1 MKVRCSSE
9 CCYASESRGT
19 SGFPA
24 PVSISA
30 FQPESNGISSYA
42 VRRKLAF
49 TASSSRE
56 LFASSRVLRQTTCSP
71 CLKRPCD
78 LPIDRRAPPLGF
90 RPSSRRQPAAST
102 TRPGIPSRTLFR
114 PRRFSRP
121 RRFAP
126 PPAFAGLFH
135 PAATSR
141 VCPSGV
147 YPSPRSRTGFP
158 RPRHALVPLSASA
171 CGCPRQPLRPRL
183 QGLAPRSECNVGRD
197 CLGPDR
203 TAPLLGFSSP
213 GLPPAQRADAFTP
226 APPMTFAA
234 MNPPQLVPGVS
245 PLRGLA
251 CLESGCRPA
260 RGS

>member
-9 CCYASESRGT
+9 YCYASESPGT

-30 FQPESNGISSYA
+30 FQPESNGLSSSA
-42 VRRKLAF
+42 VRRNLAI

-56 LFASSRVLRQTTCSP
+56 LFASSRVLRPATCSP

-78 LPIDRRAPPLGF
+78 LPIDREAPPLGF
-90 RPSSRRQPAAST
+90 HPSSRRQPAAST

-141 VCPSGV
+141 VCPTGV
-147 YPSPRSRTGFP
+147 SPSPRSRTGFP
-158 RPRHALVPLSASA
+158 RPFHALVPLSTPAFDQ
-171 CGCPRQPLRPRL
+171 RMHPRL
-183 QGLAPRSECNVGRD
+183 QGLAPRGECGVNW
-197 CLGPDR
+197 DR
-203 TAPLLGFSSP
+203 LKPRSIRAPP
-213 GLPPAQRADAFTP
+213 GLLLLRVFSPHIMRAP
-226 APPMTFAA
+226 
-234 MNPPQLVPGVS
+234 S
-245 PLRGLA
+245 RPLHA
-251 CLESGCRPA
+251 RPSL
-260 RGS
+260 R